1 MKKFQNVL
9 WGTVIIAIG
18 IVIGLNSLGIT
29 NINIFFNGWWTLFI
43 IVPSFI
49 GLFKKDNR
57 IWSLIWLIVGII
69 LLLCAQN
76 ILSFAII
83 RKLILPCL
91 LIAIGISIIFKDTL
105 NKRVNENI
113 SKLNHNKSN
122 LKRYCAV
129 FGEQKVDL
137 AGEEFKGANVDAIF
151 GSVDLNMEK
160 STITVDQIINTNAIF
175 GGVKIVAPKN
185 INIKIKSTPI
195 LGCVDNKLKIEYKEN
210 LPTIYINS
218 FTLFGCVE
226 II

>member
-113 SKLNHNKSN
+113 
-122 LKRYCAV
+122 RV
-129 FGEQKVDL
+129 
-137 AGEEFKGANVDAIF
+137 I
-151 GSVDLNMEK
+151 
-160 STITVDQIINTNAIF
+160 
-175 GGVKIVAPKN
+175 
-185 INIKIKSTPI
+185 
-195 LGCVDNKLKIEYKEN
+195 
-210 LPTIYINS
+210 
-218 FTLFGCVE
+218 
-226 II
+226 